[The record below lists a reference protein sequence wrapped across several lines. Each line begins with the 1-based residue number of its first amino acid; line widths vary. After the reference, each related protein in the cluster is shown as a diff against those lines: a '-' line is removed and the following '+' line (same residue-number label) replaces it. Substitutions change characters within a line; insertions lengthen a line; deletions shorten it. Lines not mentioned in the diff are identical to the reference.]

1 MLLFLRELKKGKN
14 IFLVL
19 SLMILLIFPLYC
31 HIYHMILYYILIVLG
46 CIPLTVLRIMKS
58 DFLEMRF
65 YRKWEKKRKK
75 GRLNNFFS
83 ESLRILLLEI
93 VTVFGSQFIANGRT
107 PGSILSVLPIN
118 SSIGLM
124 LFAIILAAIA
134 GSFAWYENEKRFNKI
149 HSIIEEDKK

>member
-1 MLLFLRELKKGKN
+1 
-14 IFLVL
+14 
-19 SLMILLIFPLYC
+19 
-31 HIYHMILYYILIVLG
+31 
-46 CIPLTVLRIMKS
+46 MKS

-118 SSIGLM
+118 AIIGLM

-134 GSFAWYENEKRFNKI
+134 GSVAWYENEKRFNKI
-149 HSIIEEDKK
+149 HSIIEEDKE